1 MTILERLRSP
11 AELKTLS
18 MGELGILAGE
28 IRNVIIDTVS
38 DNGGHLAS
46 SLGVVELTLALH
58 RVLAPPED
66 RIIWDVGHQAY
77 AHKLITG
84 RLDRFH
90 TLRRLGGISGFP
102 KRQESAYDCFDTG
115 HASTSISAALGIAA
129 ARDAAGGREKI
140 VAVIG
145 DGSLT
150 GGLAYEGLNQAG
162 HLKKNLI
169 IVLNDNEMSISPNV
183 GAMASFLSRKLTSD
197 PLVRLRRTTE
207 NLIARIPRLGKKFLK
222 LAWRAEE
229 SLKGFLTPGM
239 LFESLGFRYVGPLN
253 GHRIE
258 ELIEALDNVTRLEGP
273 ILVHVLTKKGKGYPH
288 AEVNP
293 SLFHGV
299 GPFDRASGAVK
310 ENKGGL
316 GTYTSV
322 FGGTLVDL
330 AERDGRIVA
339 VTAAMADGTGL
350 KEFVRRFPDRFF
362 DVGIAESHA
371 VTFAAGLACRGLRP
385 VVAIYSTFLQRAYDQ
400 IVHDVCL
407 QNLPVVFALD
417 RGGIVGADGATHQGL
432 FDLSYL
438 RHIPNMTVMAPR
450 DEAEL
455 RRAIVTALAQD
466 GPFAYRYPRG
476 DALGL
481 SLDETPLPL
490 RIGKGEKLRDGPDGV
505 VVAVGATVFE
515 ALLAAER
522 LEVLGIR
529 LAVVDAR
536 FVKPLDRDLLCT
548 EALRTGV
555 VVTVEE
561 NVLAG
566 GFGSAVLELM
576 ECEEL
581 SPRLLR
587 IGLGDAFVEQ
597 GGQKELRALHGIDA
611 DGIFR
616 RVAAFLDRSAR
627 QAGLLAVPRN
637 PTAPRLSARSVPPGR
652 G

>member
-1 MTILERLRSP
+1 MAILERLRSP
-11 AELKTLS
+11 AEIKTLS
-18 MGELGILAGE
+18 MGELRILAGE
-28 IRNVIIDTVS
+28 IRDVIIDTVS

-46 SLGVVELTLALH
+46 SLGIVELTLALH
-58 RVLAPPED
+58 RVLATPED

-84 RLDRFH
+84 RLGRFH

-102 KRQESAYDCFDTG
+102 KRQESVYDCFDAG

-129 ARDAAGGREKI
+129 ARDAVGGREKI

-162 HLKKNLI
+162 HLKKDLI

-197 PLVRLRRTTE
+197 PLVRLRRTVE
-207 NLIARIPRLGKKFLK
+207 NLIARIPRIGKKFLD
-222 LAWRAEE
+222 LARRAEE

-239 LFESLGFRYVGPLN
+239 LFEALGFRYVGPLN

-273 ILVHVLTKKGKGYPH
+273 ILVHVLTKKGKGYPP
-288 AEVNP
+288 AEENP

-299 GPFDRASGAVK
+299 GPFDRVSGAVK
-310 ENKGGL
+310 EDKGGL

-322 FGGTLVDL
+322 FGRTLVEL
-330 AERDGRIVA
+330 GERDGRIVA

-350 KEFVRRFPDRFF
+350 KEFARRFPDRFF
-362 DVGIAESHA
+362 DVGIAEGHA

-455 RRAIVTALAQD
+455 ARMVRTAVCAGRPVAI
-466 GPFAYRYPRG
+466 RYPRG
-476 DALGL
+476 SGQGVPPPADP
-481 SLDETPLPL
+481 EPVPW
-490 RIGKGEKLRDGPDGV
+490 GKGEQLVEGKDL
-505 VVAVGATVFE
+505 
-515 ALLAAER
+515 LILAAGSAVAPALCAAAMLR
-522 LEVLGIR
+522 KRGIAA
-529 LAVVDAR
+529 AVVDAR
-536 FVKPLDRDLLCT
+536 FVKPLDAELILPLARRCGRVL
-548 EALRTGV
+548 
-555 VVTVEE
+555 TVEE

-566 GFGSAVLELM
+566 GFGSAVLELF
-576 ECEEL
+576 EEHGEL
-581 SPRLLR
+581 PQQVRRL
-587 IGLGDAFVEQ
+587 GVADTFVEHGSQ
-597 GGQKELRALHGIDA
+597 AELRAACGIDA
-611 DGIFR
+611 DAIADEAAKMCGLGKTFLPALFSGIK
-616 RVAAFLDRSAR
+616 S
-627 QAGLLAVPRN
+627 
-637 PTAPRLSARSVPPGR
+637 RLERIV
-652 G
+652 